1 MAAEKY
7 PSAVRFHLQVLK
19 VTTFSLGARD
29 LPKVNTSS
37 KQKLKDFISLLQVV
51 CGSPGPDS
59 KACDEVSIRFDVCRR
74 RVPNTSTLRL
84 HNARQ
89 IPYTTGSLGRSSN
102 RRYKA
107 PTESDPPYRRYWEQ
121 LLLA

>member
-59 KACDEVSIRFDVCRR
+59 KLAMRFQSASMCAGGGYPTLAPSACITPGKFPILLVRSVEVVIGAIRHQLSLTHR
-74 RVPNTSTLRL
+74 
-84 HNARQ
+84 
-89 IPYTTGSLGRSSN
+89 TGATGNSS
-102 RRYKA
+102 
-107 PTESDPPYRRYWEQ
+107 S
-121 LLLA
+121 